1 MSSMSSVG
9 GISESP
15 DVQQDIGRLLQD
27 ANALAVSLSIP
38 RFKVVL
44 CMLQLAEMRASLKLN
59 AGDEILVLVRKEVI
73 PSLKAIKDITPYLTT
88 ERQPEQERGQ
98 HRDQDHPAAAALRR
112 GFDQAGRGVGQKAR
126 QNRPP
131 GPYRSAWKNN
141 VPSASMNRS
150 IRL

>member
-15 DVQQDIGRLLQD
+15 DVQQDIGRLLRD

-59 AGDEILVLVRKEVI
+59 AGDEIQVV
-73 PSLKAIKDITPYLTT
+73 
-88 ERQPEQERGQ
+88 
-98 HRDQDHPAAAALRR
+98 
-112 GFDQAGRGVGQKAR
+112 
-126 QNRPP
+126 
-131 GPYRSAWKNN
+131 
-141 VPSASMNRS
+141 
-150 IRL
+150 

>member
-15 DVQQDIGRLLQD
+15 DVQQDIGRLLRD

-88 ERQPEQERGQ
+88 ERQPERVEAGCYGYLRDTPIITDLLLKAQGSALACDLIFLIRRDGQ
-98 HRDQDHPAAAALRR
+98 LVDCVAAN
-112 GFDQAGRGVGQKAR
+112 FVGV
-126 QNRPP
+126 
-131 GPYRSAWKNN
+131 S
-141 VPSASMNRS
+141 
-150 IRL
+150 

>member
-73 PSLKAIKDITPYLTT
+73 PSLKAIKDITAYLTT
-88 ERQPEQERGQ
+88 ERQPERVEACCYGYLRDTPIITDLLLKAQGSALACDLIFLIRRDGQ
-98 HRDQDHPAAAALRR
+98 LVDCVAAN
-112 GFDQAGRGVGQKAR
+112 FVGV
-126 QNRPP
+126 
-131 GPYRSAWKNN
+131 S
-141 VPSASMNRS
+141 
-150 IRL
+150 

>member
-15 DVQQDIGRLLQD
+15 DVQQDIGRLLRD

-44 CMLQLAEMRASLKLN
+44 CILQLAEMRASLKLN

-88 ERQPEQERGQ
+88 ERQPERVEAGCYGYLRDTPIITDLLLKAQGSALACDLIFLIRRDGQ
-98 HRDQDHPAAAALRR
+98 LVDCVAAN
-112 GFDQAGRGVGQKAR
+112 FVGV
-126 QNRPP
+126 
-131 GPYRSAWKNN
+131 S
-141 VPSASMNRS
+141 
-150 IRL
+150 

>member
-15 DVQQDIGRLLQD
+15 DVQQDIGRLLRD

-88 ERQPEQERGQ
+88 ERQPERVEAGCYGYL
-98 HRDQDHPAAAALRR
+98 RDTPIITDLLLKAQGSALACDLIFLIRRDGELVDCVAAN
-112 GFDQAGRGVGQKAR
+112 FVGV
-126 QNRPP
+126 
-131 GPYRSAWKNN
+131 S
-141 VPSASMNRS
+141 
-150 IRL
+150 